1 MRKVPLLLKHGFRNL
16 LILLDSRSPIKD
28 FGDKLRRNDGLSV
41 FPGLCNGVKCLWYF
55 ACALTL
61 TTVTACVFRFE
72 PLPPP
77 DEVKIQK
84 SAKIELNLSGD
95 IKGTVFEI
103 DRETIRRA
111 IGDELKEIFPSLG
124 TEAKIT
130 ADVHINYQWKISPY
144 FLLWPFVLLG
154 APAGK
159 HVGETEITL
168 RITNGQS
175 VIYRGTGKVEKL
187 QGLYYNWKYDPPFK
201 GGVVR
206 FALRKAMDEIR
217 TQLRE

>member
-1 MRKVPLLLKHGFRNL
+1 MFSGIR
-16 LILLDSRSPIKD
+16 
-28 FGDKLRRNDGLSV
+28 
-41 FPGLCNGVKCLWYF
+41 CLWCFTCY
-55 ACALTL
+55 LTL
-61 TTVTACVFRFE
+61 VTVSACVFRFE
-72 PLPPP
+72 PLPPG
-77 DEVKIQK
+77 DELNVQKSVKID
-84 SAKIELNLSGD
+84 LNLSGD

-111 IGDELKEIFPSLG
+111 IEDELKGIFPSAV

-144 FLLWPFVLLG
+144 FFLWPLVPLG

-175 VIYRGTGKVEKL
+175 VTYRGSGKVEKL

-206 FALRKAMDEIR
+206 FSLRKAMDEIK
-217 TQLRE
+217 TQLRK